1 MNYQHPSDA
10 CKAIETLQGMKLTN
24 KTIKVS
30 IARPSSNEI
39 KNANLYVSG
48 LPLTCTEMELR
59 HLFSRFGPIITS
71 KVLYEESGQSRGVGF
86 VRFDKR
92 VDAEGAI
99 NGLNNRIPEL
109 NGAIKP
115 LTVKFANPPSQRI
128 QPYLDILTQA
138 KGLAGSAFLRQA
150 VGLSQLSP
158 LNSTGTS
165 LTTSP
170 LASPLSPNS
179 ASILRNNIVNQT
191 AASNA
196 QSALSTSWCIFVYNL
211 PSDASELTL
220 FQLFS
225 KFGAIHSTRVVYDE
239 NTKKCKGFGFVNM
252 AHYEDATMAI
262 LNLNGYCCERGKPLQ
277 VSFKRPK
284 SKNSMHLV

>member
-1 MNYQHPSDA
+1 MPNDA
-10 CKAIETLQGMKLTN
+10 KKAMESLQGMKLTN

-48 LPLTCTEMELR
+48 LPLTCSEQELR
-59 HLFSRFGPIITS
+59 SLFSRFGAIITS
-71 KVLYEESGQSRGVGF
+71 KVLYEENGQSRGVGF

-92 VDAEGAI
+92 MDADAAI
-99 NGLNNRIPEL
+99 AGLNNRIPEM
-109 NGAIKP
+109 NGAVKP
-115 LTVKFANPPSQRI
+115 LTVKFANPPSQKI
-128 QPYLDILTQA
+128 QPYLDILAQA
-138 KGLAGSAFLRQA
+138 KGLAGSALLRQA

-158 LNSTGTS
+158 MPTSTAS
-165 LTTSP
+165 LGASP

-179 ASILRNNIVNQT
+179 SILRGNLAISPSNSVTALNGIQT
-191 AASNA
+191 
-196 QSALSTSWCIFVYNL
+196 TSWCVFVYNL
-211 PSDASELTL
+211 PSDANDLTL

-225 KFGAIHSTRVVYDE
+225 KYGAILSTRVVYDD

-262 LNLNGYCCERGKPLQ
+262 LHLNGYCLERGKPLQ

-284 SKNSMHLV
+284 SQTNMPVA